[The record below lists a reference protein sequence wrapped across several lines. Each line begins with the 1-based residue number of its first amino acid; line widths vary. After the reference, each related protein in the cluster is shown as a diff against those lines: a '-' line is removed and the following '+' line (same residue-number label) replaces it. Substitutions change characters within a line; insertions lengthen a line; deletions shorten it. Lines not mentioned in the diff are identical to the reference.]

1 MEMLFL
7 LALALLVSPLIMS
20 IIALVRVN
28 ALRQD
33 MESLRIQLDRQSTRL
48 MSSDKKPVSPT
59 DFVKTPVVS
68 PAEAPPPKAP
78 VSAPLPAPE
87 PPVPHSPPVST
98 VRAKPAEDHKEEKK
112 KPMLAEVAFGGR
124 IASFAGIALLLIGV
138 SFLVGY
144 AIKHAW
150 LGPEARI
157 VFGMVCGAVLIALG
171 HAAEVKGA
179 GRLHVLARTLT
190 GGGSAIFYLCVFA
203 AYEMYHLIPAS
214 VTGVGLVVCA
224 AAALGLAMAYHS
236 QIVAMIG
243 VLGAFLMPPLIGR
256 DDPNTLFLLTY
267 IAVINAPVIVLGIY
281 RNWQW
286 LYNAAFGFTALYVIG
301 LMADGGQPDSW
312 LLLGFTIV
320 YFFQFAALGLYKL
333 HAERTDVVRTADI
346 IRLLLNSLGLLGALY
361 VLLNRLE
368 LNNWVGG
375 SLIAAAVVHI
385 GLVRLGWRW
394 FPSFTNDMLAL
405 LFGALTMASLA
416 LPIQL
421 DGAWVSAGWSVEG
434 LLLCWL
440 ALRARIPLLQGAAV
454 LLGLIGLFKS
464 VLFDQ
469 QFYDVTPTLFINAR
483 FLTGLLSTALFGAQG
498 YLHGRNASVAS
509 AETSDLWK
517 LIPPLATLAVPLVF
531 GVELF
536 WTLGESDIWAW
547 LGCGL
552 VLLVVATTS
561 AWLMRPMLLMNGL
574 SRFLM
579 GLSVLAIGVI
589 GLVWAK
595 LAGSA
600 PLFFSLPFMVM
611 LAMIFFA
618 LLVWPVWLRRW
629 SSAVVPLGDQN
640 FSTQL
645 NLGASF
651 AGILLVTLELYRMN
665 NPWEDVFVT
674 IWWAVCAITLV
685 MVGMIGRNRMR
696 RYAGLALFTLTTAKV
711 VLVDLGELSGLER
724 IVTFMGAGVL
734 LLILSFVYQRAAER
748 LSREEE
754 A

>member
-1 MEMLFL
+1 MEILFL
-7 LALALLVSPLIMS
+7 LALALLVLPLILS
-20 IIALVRVN
+20 IFALVRVN
-28 ALRQD
+28 AVRQ
-33 MESLRIQLDRQSTRL
+33 ELVSLRIQMDRQSARL
-48 MSSDKKPVSPT
+48 TPKD
-59 DFVKTPVVS
+59 KTPVSSTDYVKPPPAFEPVLMETREKPVFVPPS
-68 PAEAPPPKAP
+68 PMAHPEAPVDVAP
-78 VSAPLPAPE
+78 RDGQSVKHP
-87 PPVPHSPPVST
+87 
-98 VRAKPAEDHKEEKK
+98 
-112 KPMLAEVAFGGR
+112 KPMLAEVALGGR

-138 SFLVGY
+138 AFLIGY

-157 VFGMVCGAVLIALG
+157 VLGMVCGAVLIALG
-171 HAAEVKGA
+171 HVAEIKGG

-214 VTGVGLVVCA
+214 VTGVGLVICA
-224 AAALGLAMAYHS
+224 ATALGLAMVYHS

-256 DDPNTLFLLTY
+256 DDPNLLFLLTY
-267 IAVINAPVIVLGIY
+267 IAVINAPVLVLGIY

-286 LYNAAFGFTALYVIG
+286 LYNSAFGFTALYVIG
-301 LMADGGQPDSW
+301 QLADGGRPDSW
-312 LLLGFTIV
+312 LLLGFTAV

-333 HAERTDVVRTADI
+333 RAERTDVVRTADI

-361 VLLNRLE
+361 VLLHRLE
-368 LNNWVGG
+368 LNDWVGA
-375 SLIAAAVVHI
+375 SLLVAAVVHI

-416 LPIQL
+416 LPVQL
-421 DGAWVSAGWSVEG
+421 DGAWVSVGWSLEG
-434 LLLCWL
+434 LLLCGL

-469 QFYDVTPTLFINAR
+469 QFYDTTPMLFINAR
-483 FLTGLLSTALFGAQG
+483 FMSGLLSTALFGAQG
-498 YLHGRNASVAS
+498 YLHGRVAPTASE
-509 AETSDLWK
+509 ETSDLWK

-531 GVELF
+531 GVEFF
-536 WTLGESDIWAW
+536 WTLGKSDIWAW
-547 LGCGL
+547 IGCGL
-552 VLLVVATTS
+552 VLLVVATAS
-561 AWLMRPMLLMNGL
+561 AWLLRPLQLMNGL

-579 GLSVLAIGVI
+579 GLSVVSIGVS
-589 GLVWAK
+589 GLMWADF
-595 LAGSA
+595 AGSA
-600 PLFFSLPFMVM
+600 PLFFSLPFLVM
-611 LAMIFFA
+611 LAMVFFA

-629 SSAVVPLGDQN
+629 NLSMVPVGSRD
-640 FSTQL
+640 FSTYL
-645 NLGASF
+645 NLGVSF

-665 NPWEDVFVT
+665 NPWDDVLVT
-674 IWWAVCAITLV
+674 IWWALCAITLV
-685 MVGMIGRNRMR
+685 VVGMIGRNRMR

-711 VLVDLGELSGLER
+711 LLVDLGELSGLER

-748 LSREEE
+748 LSCEEE